1 MNFSDDA
8 QSWDI
13 CVIDVRA
20 CVRSPAFMTQCNIC
34 VLRTDITHS
43 LYPNQRREK
52 QHKKNN
58 FVHWWF
64 RMKERG
70 ESRRVKIYLCIK
82 DKWSK
87 LMIIIWIC
95 ISSHFLKPHHP
106 CIIIGFWY
114 VKTSTPANWT
124 NHFPFSYVF
133 HVIFFMSSNL
143 AYVPK
148 LNDLSV
154 AVDILLLFV
163 VWSCFSFDL
172 FD

>member
-1 MNFSDDA
+1 
-8 QSWDI
+8 
-13 CVIDVRA
+13 
-20 CVRSPAFMTQCNIC
+20 
-34 VLRTDITHS
+34 
-43 LYPNQRREK
+43 
-52 QHKKNN
+52 
-58 FVHWWF
+58 
-64 RMKERG
+64 MKERG

-148 LNDLSV
+148 LNDLCV

-163 VWSCFSFDL
+163 VGRVFRSIYLIGNSLPIMRFLHGKLNTWSGYV
-172 FD
+172 